1 MAPTSKRISIP
12 AAAPET
18 SAAPAAVLLRS
29 SLLGELPWLCHGF
42 STRKGGVS
50 VAYRPAH
57 TRVKELNLGET
68 PDDDPANVAENRRR
82 FLEALVAG
90 SPLKKLPRLVA
101 VHQVHTAAIWRDPKP
116 GLSGDGLLTDRV
128 GQALSIRVADCVP
141 ILLADVKTRAVAALH
156 AGWRGTLQRIA
167 EKGVGEMRAH
177 FGSRPEDLRVAI
189 GPSIRRCCFDVGPE
203 VVEAFQSTFDYG
215 KELFS
220 DYEDDPVKNRYP
232 MLFMTGAPPGHPYD
246 PRWNYETPARLD
258 LAEANRRQL
267 LAAGVPETNI
277 DVMPYCTKCRADLFF
292 SHRRDE
298 GRTGR
303 MAAAICRVKR

>member
-1 MAPTSKRISIP
+1 MALTSKAK
-12 AAAPET
+12 AASRQTEPSPAPE
-18 SAAPAAVLLRS
+18 AVLVRSALLEELDWLR
-29 SLLGELPWLCHGF
+29 HGF

-50 VAYRPAH
+50 TVYRAPRS
-57 TRVKELNLGET
+57 RVRELNLGET
-68 PDDDPANVAENRRR
+68 PEDDRANVAENRRR
-82 FLEALVAG
+82 FLEALVYG
-90 SPLKKLPRLVA
+90 SPLKKQPGLVA
-101 VHQVHTAAIWRDPKP
+101 VHQVHTTAIWRDPEP
-116 GLSGDGLLTDRV
+116 GLSGDGLVTDRI

-141 ILLADVKTRAVAALH
+141 ILIADVKTHAVGALH

-167 EKGVGEMRAH
+167 EKGIGEMRAH
-177 FGSRPEDLRVAI
+177 FGSLPENLRVAI
-189 GPSIRRCCFDVGPE
+189 GPSIRRCCYEVGSE
-203 VVEAFQSTFDYG
+203 VIEAFQSTFLYG

-267 LAAGVPETNI
+267 LAAGVPEANI
-277 DVMPYCTKCRADLFF
+277 DVMPYCTSCRKELFF

-303 MAAAICRVKR
+303 MAAAICRVTR